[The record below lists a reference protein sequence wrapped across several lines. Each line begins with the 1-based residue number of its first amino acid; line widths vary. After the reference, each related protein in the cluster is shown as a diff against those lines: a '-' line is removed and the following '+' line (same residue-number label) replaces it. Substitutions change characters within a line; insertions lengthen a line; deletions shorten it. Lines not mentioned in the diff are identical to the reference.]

1 MNKKSQQT
9 VLLAVGIFYLDFA
22 LIVYWFFAL
31 VVYCFFTLIVYWF
44 FALIVY
50 WGFAL
55 FICANSVRGK
65 FIPHAADGSGLYA
78 HISRAVC

>member
-9 VLLAVGIFYLDFA
+9 VLLAVGIFYLGFA

-31 VVYCFFTLIVYWF
+31 IIFLSY
-44 FALIVY
+44 
-50 WGFAL
+50 AL
-55 FICANSVRGK
+55 FICANSVSGK
-65 FIPHAADGSGLYA
+65 CIVHAADGSGLYA